1 MRFADRTEAGRRLAG
16 RLKLL
21 ELASPV
27 VLALPRGGVPVGF
40 EVACALDAPLEVLV
54 ARKIGAPGHREFGIG
69 AIAENGA
76 EVVDRA
82 ALHALGLSEADF
94 RSLVATEREELERRI
109 EHYRGG
115 RPLTDLRGREA
126 VLVDDGLA
134 TGVTAEAALL
144 TLRSRG
150 PRRLVLGA
158 PACALDTLERLQGLA
173 DEVVCIT
180 APADF
185 VAVGRWYENFE
196 QTTDAEVLRLLELA
210 ASRFEPESPTPR
222 TSDG

>member
-1 MRFADRTEAGRRLAG
+1 MRFADRTEAGRQLAG
-16 RLKLL
+16 RLQLL
-21 ELASPV
+21 VLASPV

-54 ARKIGAPGHREFGIG
+54 ARKIGAPGHQEFGIG

-82 ALHALGLSEADF
+82 ALHSLGLSEADF

-109 EHYRGG
+109 EHYRGS
-115 RPLTDLRGREA
+115 RPLTDLRGRDA

-144 TLRSRG
+144 TLRSRE

-158 PACALDTLERLQGLA
+158 PACALDTLERLRGLA

-180 APADF
+180 SPADF

-196 QTTDAEVLRLLELA
+196 QTTDEEVLHLLELA
-210 ASRFEPESPTPR
+210 ASRFAPR
-222 TSDG
+222 S